1 MGRTFES
8 ENDLFFT
15 AVLIVNCLVTLI
27 NGRTI
32 QKSLT
37 QPYNKL
43 LPPPVPE
50 IATATTIRTATA
62 TTTPKATIFTTEKI
76 PKIGIEA
83 LLPPKIQL
91 PSPSQS
97 PTTPLVGQAYKQ
109 IAANINTTTT
119 RTTTRTARLKTTTT
133 TAEPVTISTIV
144 KPKSSIPL
152 PALDVLL
159 PPLLEDD
166 AKGIEN
172 NKKNRFKE
180 TQGLASKPKII
191 HDGIATPSLEILLP
205 PLIASETIRFATVTD
220 SDLSKATKKPTH
232 NYTALSRHLNESQK
246 QQSQNIQHTRP
257 VVVVVNPITKQ
268 YKNKPEK
275 QEFSITTQRHVAREP
290 VSRTTFK
297 PNVNILNDEQ
307 HVAKHHFSKYD
318 YSYGLTTIRPI
329 KNGLPTITPFP
340 HTVKRKK

>member
-1 MGRTFES
+1 MVYIFK
-8 ENDLFFT
+8 LFFT

-50 IATATTIRTATA
+50 IATATTIRTAT
-62 TTTPKATIFTTEKI
+62 TKATIFSTEKI

-83 LLPPKIQL
+83 LLPPKLPL
-91 PSPSQS
+91 PSPSLS
-97 PTTPLVGQAYKQ
+97 PSTPLVGQAYKQ
-109 IAANINTTTT
+109 IAANITTTTT
-119 RTTTRTARLKTTTT
+119 RTTRLKMTT
-133 TAEPVTISTIV
+133 TAKPVTISTIL

-152 PALDVLL
+152 PALEALL
-159 PPLLEDD
+159 PPHLEDD
-166 AKGIEN
+166 ANGIEN

-191 HDGIATPSLEILLP
+191 HDRIATPSLEVLLP
-205 PLIASETIRFATVTD
+205 PLIASETIRIATVTE

-232 NYTALSRHLNESQK
+232 NHTALSKHLNESQK
-246 QQSQNIQHTRP
+246 QQSQNLQHTRP
-257 VVVVVNPITKQ
+257 AVVVVVNPITKQ

-275 QEFSITTQRHVAREP
+275 QEFSITTQRHVANEP

-297 PNVNILNDEQ
+297 PNVNILNEEQ
-307 HVAKHHFSKYD
+307 HVAKHRFSKYD

>member
-1 MGRTFES
+1 MTMAR
-8 ENDLFFT
+8 LFFT

-50 IATATTIRTATA
+50 IATATTIRTAT
-62 TTTPKATIFTTEKI
+62 TKATIFSAEKI

-83 LLPPKIQL
+83 LLPPKLPL
-91 PSPSQS
+91 PSPSLS
-97 PTTPLVGQAYKQ
+97 PSTPLVGQAYKQ
-109 IAANINTTTT
+109 IAANITTT
-119 RTTTRTARLKTTTT
+119 RTTATSIARLKTTTT
-133 TAEPVTISTIV
+133 TKPVTISTIL

-152 PALDVLL
+152 PALEALL
-159 PPLLEDD
+159 PPHLEEDD

-191 HDGIATPSLEILLP
+191 HDRIATPSLEVLLP
-205 PLIASETIRFATVTD
+205 PLIASETIRIATVTE
-220 SDLSKATKKPTH
+220 SDLSKTTKNPTH
-232 NYTALSRHLNESQK
+232 NHTALSKHLNESQK
-246 QQSQNIQHTRP
+246 QQSQNLQHTRP
-257 VVVVVNPITKQ
+257 AVVAVVNPITMR

-275 QEFSITTQRHVAREP
+275 QEFSITTQRHVASEP
-290 VSRTTFK
+290 LSRATFK
-297 PNVNILNDEQ
+297 PNVNILNEEQ